1 MRMKTFTSALTALT
15 MAVFCG
21 VSAANAGFDTL
32 PDRGDENK
40 LTDMGYS
47 YISPKMTIDNIVVD
61 DLNEARGK
69 IVTLHLTLSGN
80 NIDRNYCSTGFHIYW
95 DERLKPIAYSN
106 GKYAKAGS
114 AVEGLNFTTENID
127 SYGAFVMTTGSA
139 DYGMSGDIAV
149 FRLMIPYDAETGDVY
164 PIDIAYRESE
174 YRKDLFTNKDDNEQ
188 GRQMQ
193 NSLFR
198 HGIYSSVN
206 PNYTY
211 IGGQMLDHADGYI
224 YVNTT
229 TTTTT
234 ETTTTTTT
242 TTETTTTTTTTTE
255 TTTTTTTTE
264 QETTATTTEFVPVEP
279 EYMLGDVNGDNM
291 VDARDAAALLRNY
304 AFTSV
309 GGSIDRAVFLAS
321 DVNSDYV
328 ADGRDAA
335 FIFTYYAK
343 ASAGKAGSFEDYARL
358 FRW

>member
-1 MRMKTFTSALTALT
+1 
-15 MAVFCG
+15 
-21 VSAANAGFDTL
+21 
-32 PDRGDENK
+32 
-40 LTDMGYS
+40 
-47 YISPKMTIDNIVVD
+47 
-61 DLNEARGK
+61 
-69 IVTLHLTLSGN
+69 
-80 NIDRNYCSTGFHIYW
+80 
-95 DERLKPIAYSN
+95 
-106 GKYAKAGS
+106 
-114 AVEGLNFTTENID
+114 
-127 SYGAFVMTTGSA
+127 
-139 DYGMSGDIAV
+139 
-149 FRLMIPYDAETGDVY
+149 
-164 PIDIAYRESE
+164 
-174 YRKDLFTNKDDNEQ
+174 
-188 GRQMQ
+188 MQ

-242 TTETTTTTTTTTE
+242 TTTTE
-255 TTTTTTTTE
+255 TTTTTTTE

-279 EYMLGDVNGDNM
+279 EYMLGDVNGDKM
-291 VDARDAAALLRNY
+291 IDARDAAALLRNY